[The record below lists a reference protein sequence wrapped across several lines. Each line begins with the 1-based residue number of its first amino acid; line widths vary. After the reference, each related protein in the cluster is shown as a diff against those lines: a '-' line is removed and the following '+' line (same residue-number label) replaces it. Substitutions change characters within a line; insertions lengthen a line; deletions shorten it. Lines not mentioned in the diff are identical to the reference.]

1 MSSLS
6 QKTPRPQQMSDPP
19 RMSEPR
25 TITMAPLDL
34 RADIGAVHE
43 DTRTVDLVFTTGA
56 DVVRYDWATGR
67 KYLERLSLDPKHV
80 RMNRLNAGAPLL
92 NAHSAWA
99 LADQI
104 GVVEAGTAVLA
115 GQEGRATVRFSKR
128 ADVEPIY
135 QDVRDKIIRNVSV
148 GYRVHKVEETEAGK
162 NGLPVRTAIDWEP
175 YEISM
180 VPIGADSGARVRSSK
195 DVETNPCEVVQ
206 RATEEADMAEEKKPT
221 ETKPEVP
228 PAEPTPP
235 LAAEAIRAAAVQ
247 AERDRITGIQH
258 VVRVAKLEPAVADDM
273 VTRGITL
280 DQARAEVLDKMAVA
294 DEQKPTDQR
303 VRIEGGE
310 DARDRFLRGATNWL
324 LVKGGSAGLVAQAE
338 KRQAGEFDPGEFRGM
353 TLLDLA
359 RHCLAAAGV
368 KTRGMDKMKIV
379 SAAFLTK
386 RDITQSTS
394 DFATLLEN
402 TMHKVLQAAYAT
414 TQDTWSKW
422 CGRGTVSDFRAH
434 NRYRMGSFGALDAV
448 AENGEFKNKAI
459 SDAEKGTITAT
470 TKGNII
476 NVSRQMIV
484 NDDMGAFT
492 RLLTMLGRAAALSV
506 EVDAYASLAEN
517 AGLGPTVG
525 SVPMFDATH
534 NNLGAGAALSAAALD
549 ANAVIMAS
557 QTDPWG
563 NEYLD
568 LRPAVLLVPLS
579 LRGQALII
587 NQSQFDPDTVANKS
601 QMKPNVVNGM
611 FRDIVGTPRL
621 TGTRRYLFADPAIAP
636 VFEVAFLEGQES
648 PVLET
653 QDGWRTDGAEMKV
666 RFDYGVAG
674 IDYRGAVTDAGA

>member
-1 MSSLS
+1 MKITIKTAAERETLLREAEALRSADGTFKDDEARAAFDARMEAIEAYDQS
-6 QKTPRPQQMSDPP
+6 Q
-19 RMSEPR
+19 
-25 TITMAPLDL
+25 
-34 RADIGAVHE
+34 
-43 DTRTVDLVFTTGA
+43 
-56 DVVRYDWATGR
+56 
-67 KYLERLSLDPKHV
+67 
-80 RMNRLNAGAPLL
+80 
-92 NAHSAWA
+92 
-99 LADQI
+99 
-104 GVVEAGTAVLA
+104 
-115 GQEGRATVRFSKR
+115 
-128 ADVEPIY
+128 
-135 QDVRDKIIRNVSV
+135 
-148 GYRVHKVEETEAGK
+148 
-162 NGLPVRTAIDWEP
+162 
-175 YEISM
+175 
-180 VPIGADSGARVRSSK
+180 
-195 DVETNPCEVVQ
+195 Q
-206 RATEEADMAEEKKPT
+206 RAAPKPDD
-221 ETKPEVP
+221 
-228 PAEPTPP
+228 
-235 LAAEAIRAAAVQ
+235 AEAIRAAAAQ
-247 AERDRITGIQH
+247 AERDRITGIQRI
-258 VVRVAKLEPAVADDM
+258 VRTAKLNPELADDM
-273 VTRGITL
+273 VKRGITL
-280 DQARAEVLDKMAVA
+280 DQARAEVLDAMAKA
-294 DEQKPTDQR
+294 DEQKPTDQVVR
-303 VRIEGGE
+303 VEGGE

-324 LVKGGSAGLVAQAE
+324 LVKGGTADLVAQAE
-338 KRQAGEFDPGEFRGM
+338 KRQAREFDPGEFRGM

-359 RHCLAAAGV
+359 RHCLERMGV
-368 KTRGMDKMKIV
+368 RTRGMDKMQIV
-379 SAAFLTK
+379 STAFLK
-386 RDITQSTS
+386 RDITQSIS
-394 DFATLLEN
+394 DFTTLLEN
-402 TMHKVLQAAYAT
+402 TMHKVLSAGYVT

-422 CGRGTVSDFRAH
+422 AARGTVSDFRAH

-459 SDAEKGTITAT
+459 SDAEKGSITAT

-484 NDDMGAFT
+484 NDDMGAFS

-517 AGLGPTVG
+517 SGLGPTVG

-534 NNLGAGAALSAAALD
+534 SNLGAGAALSAAALD

-587 NQSQFDPDTVANKS
+587 NQSQYDPDTVASKA

-611 FRDIVGTPRL
+611 FRDVVGTPRL